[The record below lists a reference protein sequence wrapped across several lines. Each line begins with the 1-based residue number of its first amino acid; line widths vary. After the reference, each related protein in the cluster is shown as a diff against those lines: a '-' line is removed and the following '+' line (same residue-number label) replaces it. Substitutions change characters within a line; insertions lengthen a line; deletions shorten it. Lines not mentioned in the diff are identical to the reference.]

1 MYYAVILCLGTGWIL
16 TVLTCFSDF
25 ELKTLTL
32 KTELME
38 GKKTGEKIKEAID
51 ETKKEFALCDK
62 KLFLVTDAG
71 SNVKRAVR
79 LANTEGHLCLGHG
92 LHNLVTIDGIKKVP
106 EIDALVTKCKKIVKA
121 VRYRLPDLEKEADS
135 QMQYFRSL
143 ENAARTIEDDEND
156 PITDSDEE
164 HGQESDEQHY
174 RFGGLDHVP
183 SIKSATPTR
192 WHSVLEMLESM
203 VHCCNRSP
211 INEMLQK
218 IGQSDLRITQSDWN
232 VLEDLV
238 KFLSKFRE
246 AVTILSSQKACTL
259 NVALVFKSEIKDVL
273 NSIPDDETLIMLS
286 LKRNMLNQ
294 VDKRFP
300 TTKATVA
307 AALLDYRFMGLTE
320 IDVYLDRLNMTRASF
335 LAGYFKDIV
344 GLETSESE
352 TTQLIPSTCTVP
364 VRETKDTS
372 SSQLLLKL
380 AKKHC
385 SYNSIGF
392 QNEDAIDQETWKYLA
407 AADPTEL
414 HDGDLLSFWKKRTT
428 SFPLL
433 STLARALL
441 CIPATSTPSERV
453 FSVAGLVLTAKRS
466 RLMPQRVNKIIF
478 IHDNYRV
485 CKDCCS
491 TVADTTD

>member
-1 MYYAVILCLGTGWIL
+1 MFLSWLIL
-16 TVLTCFSDF
+16 TSTYCFSDF

-79 LANTEGHLCLGHG
+79 LANTESHLCLGHG

-106 EIDALVTKCKKIVKA
+106 EIDTLVTKCKKIVKA
-121 VRYRLPDLEKEADS
+121 VRYRLPDLEKDADS
-135 QMQYFRSL
+135 QVQYFRSL

-156 PITDSDEE
+156 PIFDEE
-164 HGQESDEQHY
+164 EEQDSFTENDEQHN
-174 RFGGLDHVP
+174 RFGRLDHVP

-203 VHCCNRSP
+203 IHCCNRSP

-286 LKRNMLNQ
+286 LKRNMMKQ

-320 IDVYLDRLNMTRASF
+320 IDMYLESQNMTRASF
-335 LAGYFKDIV
+335 LAGYFKEIV
-344 GLETSESE
+344 GTSESD
-352 TTQLIPSTCTVP
+352 TTQAVVPSTSTVP
-364 VRETKDTS
+364 VRKTKDTS

-385 SYNSIGF
+385 SYNSTGF

-414 HDGDLLSFWKKRTT
+414 NDDGDLLSFWKKRTT

-433 STLARALL
+433 STLARAML
-441 CIPATSTPSERV
+441 CVPATSTPSERV

-478 IHDNYRV
+478 IHDNYHV
-485 CKDCCS
+485 CKDGCS
-491 TVADTTD
+491 VIADVDD